1 MSESTYNEQLESLN
15 SQFYSLLDD
24 FKKYY
29 IFSNKNPEYQDYTN
43 AYARVKSDI
52 QNINSQVFKI
62 SEDAESA
69 LTKLIDDATDIN
81 NKIGTEK
88 QTQLKLKKSLGL
100 IQPNTNSA
108 NLMIMN
114 YKELYNEQYVKNITI
129 FIGIFLSVYTILKVY
144 LSK

>member
-29 IFSNKNPEYQDYTN
+29 VFSNKNPEYQDYAN

-52 QNINSQVFKI
+52 QNINSKVFKI
-62 SEDAESA
+62 SADAESA
-69 LTKLIDDATDIN
+69 LTKLIDDATNIN
-81 NKIGTEK
+81 DKIDSEK
-88 QTQLKLKKSLGL
+88 KTQVKLKQSLGL
-100 IQPNTNSA
+100 IQPNTNSS

-114 YKELYNEQYVKNITI
+114 YKELYNEQYIKNITI
-129 FIGIFLSVYTILKVY
+129 FLGIFLLIYTILNVY
-144 LSK
+144 LKQ

>member
-29 IFSNKNPEYQDYTN
+29 IFSNKNPEYQDYAN

-52 QNINSQVFKI
+52 QNINSKVFKI
-62 SEDAESA
+62 SADAESA
-69 LTKLIDDATDIN
+69 LTKLIDDATNIN
-81 NKIGTEK
+81 DKIDSEK
-88 QTQLKLKKSLGL
+88 KTQIKLKLNLGL
-100 IQPNTNSA
+100 IKPNTNSA

-114 YKELYNEQYVKNITI
+114 YKEIYNEQYIKNITI
-129 FIGIFLSVYTILKVY
+129 FLGIFLLIYTILNVY
-144 LSK
+144 LK

>member
-29 IFSNKNPEYQDYTN
+29 IFSNKNPEYQDYAN

-52 QNINSQVFKI
+52 QNINSKVFKI
-62 SEDAESA
+62 SADAESA
-69 LTKLIDDATDIN
+69 LKKLIDDATNIN
-81 NKIGTEK
+81 DKIDSEK
-88 QTQLKLKKSLGL
+88 KTQAKLKLNLGL
-100 IQPNTNSA
+100 IKPNTNSA

-114 YKELYNEQYVKNITI
+114 YKEIYNEQYIKNITI
-129 FIGIFLSVYTILKVY
+129 FLGIFLLIYTILNVY
-144 LSK
+144 LK

>member
-29 IFSNKNPEYQDYTN
+29 IFSNKNPEYQDYAN
-43 AYARVKSDI
+43 AYAQVKSNI
-52 QNINSQVFKI
+52 QNINSKVFKI
-62 SEDAESA
+62 SADAESA

-81 NKIGTEK
+81 NKIDTEK
-88 QTQLKLKKSLGL
+88 QTQLKLKKNLGL

-114 YKELYNEQYVKNITI
+114 YKELYNEQYIKNITI